1 MTLLV
6 ISPDYASHLLPLA
19 TLATEWRDRG
29 EGVVVATGPATAAI
43 VESFGFERVHLQL
56 GRGSN
61 PGVIRAEEQV
71 AEEDASLRGF
81 FDATRLGMVETLSYQ
96 ARERLTDLMWQPVA
110 TARAVL
116 DVVAAVRPDQ
126 IVVDHLAFSA
136 RLALVAGGV
145 PFADV
150 VLGHPTALPVGDEVY
165 GCPPEWPEAFGGAAA
180 APAGGRTTVESSN
193 HPGTWFDDAN
203 VVRAAGGASMV
214 RAAAVP
220 EPEGIAGL
228 RELCARVDAS
238 FTAEWNAALAELAP
252 HLPPSTSAFG
262 EHGDLLLYNYPGEL
276 ADPEREHLL
285 PPHVWLG
292 SAVRAEPVDAEV
304 AAWLAAGVAPEPVP
318 DAGPEPAVDPASA
331 ADQAAPAAP
340 FVYVSFGSFLSV
352 RSDVLGRVAE
362 ALRRVGVRAAIAL
375 GSGDRADLGE
385 VPADWLV
392 REFLPQVT
400 LLDAATAAVTHGGN
414 NSVTEAMTAG
424 VPVVVLPF
432 STDQFAGAAALERT
446 GVGVA
451 LAPNTATVDELAE
464 ALRHVLD
471 LPTRDPGAA
480 GRLAGLA
487 ASLRETPGRARAHAA
502 LTGRD

>member
-1 MTLLV
+1 
-6 ISPDYASHLLPLA
+6 
-19 TLATEWRDRG
+19 
-29 EGVVVATGPATAAI
+29 
-43 VESFGFERVHLQL
+43 
-56 GRGSN
+56 
-61 PGVIRAEEQV
+61 
-71 AEEDASLRGF
+71 
-81 FDATRLGMVETLSYQ
+81 
-96 ARERLTDLMWQPVA
+96 
-110 TARAVL
+110 
-116 DVVAAVRPDQ
+116 
-126 IVVDHLAFSA
+126 
-136 RLALVAGGV
+136 
-145 PFADV
+145 
-150 VLGHPTALPVGDEVY
+150 VGDEVY
-165 GCPPEWPEAFGGAAA
+165 GCPPEWPAAFGGAGAGAGAGVGAGAGAGAA
-180 APAGGRTTVESSN
+180 AALAAGRTTVASSH

-203 VVRAAGGASMV
+203 VVRPPDGPAPAPAGV
-214 RAAAVP
+214 
-220 EPEGIAGL
+220 AGV
-228 RELCARVDAS
+228 RELCERVDVS

-252 HLPPSTSAFG
+252 QLPPSPSAFG

-276 ADPEREHLL
+276 ADPEREALL

-292 SAVRAEPVDAEV
+292 SAVRAEPLDAEV
-304 AAWLAAGVAPEPVP
+304 AAWLAAGDGAT
-318 DAGPEPAVDPASA
+318 
-331 ADQAAPAAP
+331 P

-352 RSDVLGRVAE
+352 RSDALGRVAA

-400 LLDAATAAVTHGGN
+400 LLDAAAAAVTHGGN

-471 LPTRDPGAA
+471 LPTRDPRAA
-480 GRLAGLA
+480 SRLAALA
-487 ASLRETPGRARAHAA
+487 ASLRGMPGRARAHAA
-502 LTGRD
+502 LTGGR

>member
-29 EGVVVATGPATAAI
+29 ERVVVATGPATAAI
-43 VESFGFERVHLQL
+43 VRSFGFERVHLQL

-116 DVVAAVRPDQ
+116 DVVAAVQPDQ

-145 PFADV
+145 SFADV

-165 GCPPEWPEAFGGAAA
+165 GCPPEWPAAFGGAQPSEAS
-180 APAGGRTTVESSN
+180 RTTDVASN
-193 HPGTWFDDAN
+193 HAHRWFDATS
-203 VVRAAGGASMV
+203 VVRPPAPGVG
-214 RAAAVP
+214 
-220 EPEGIAGL
+220 GL
-228 RELCARVDAS
+228 RELCQRVDAS

-252 HLPPSTSAFG
+252 HLAPSTSAFG

-276 ADPEREHLL
+276 ADPAREALL

-292 SAVRAEPVDAEV
+292 SAVRAEPVDTEV
-304 AAWLAAGVAPEPVP
+304 AAWLAA
-318 DAGPEPAVDPASA
+318 DADPT
-331 ADQAAPAAP
+331 PAP

-385 VPADWLV
+385 VPPDWLV

-400 LLDAATAAVTHGGN
+400 LLDAAAAAVTHGGN

-471 LPTRDPGAA
+471 LPSRDPAAA

-502 LTGRD
+502 LTGRG